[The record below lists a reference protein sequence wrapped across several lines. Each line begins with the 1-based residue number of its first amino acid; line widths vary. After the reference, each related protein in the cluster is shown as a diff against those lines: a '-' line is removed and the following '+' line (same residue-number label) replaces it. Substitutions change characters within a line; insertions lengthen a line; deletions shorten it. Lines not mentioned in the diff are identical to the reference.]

1 MMKVEYVDFFK
12 NRQRIRSEVLVITN
26 ALKEK
31 IKRNKDMISGDHKNL
46 EHINT
51 MVPKMLECLKL

>member
-1 MMKVEYVDFFK
+1 MMKVEYIDFFK
-12 NRQRIRSEVLVITN
+12 NRQRIRSEVAIITN

-31 IKRNKDMISGDHKNL
+31 IDGTKDMISLDHKNL

-51 MVPKMLECLKL
+51 MLP